1 MFLAK
6 RLAFSLT
13 YLAKKTVFCSV
24 TLLNHCKIVHMNDCA
39 FSDSIVIRIKI
50 IKAACLHFE
59 KEVSGIRLLIVHS
72 NIE

>member
-1 MFLAK
+1 
-6 RLAFSLT
+6 
-13 YLAKKTVFCSV
+13 
-24 TLLNHCKIVHMNDCA
+24 MNDCA

-50 IKAACLHFE
+50 IKAACLHFG